1 MKPPLQHS
9 EITAEDLAEFK
20 AHASAW
26 AKSQLRVPQPKLVF
40 LEGAMGSGKTTWV
53 TAVAESLGAQEAA
66 SPSFALH
73 SEYVSKLVQLD
84 HLDLDRLD
92 SRDELESVGLWDL
105 LDDRRAEGGT
115 RFILIEWANRLVEL
129 GLIKDLAEAA
139 VAFPGFQVWRI
150 ELSVDAGTERR
161 RIRLSQAGATA

>member
-1 MKPPLQHS
+1 VNPALQHS
-9 EITAEDLAEFK
+9 EITAANLAEFK

-26 AKSQLRVPQPKLVF
+26 AKSQLQTLQPKLVF

-53 TAVAESLGAQEAA
+53 TAVADALGAQESA

-73 SEYVSKLVQLD
+73 SEYVSKLAQLD

-105 LDDRRAEGGT
+105 LDERRDQGAT
-115 RFILIEWANRLVEL
+115 RFIFIEWANRLVEL
-129 GLIKDLAEAA
+129 GLVKDLADGAHI
-139 VAFPGFQVWRI
+139 FPGFQVWRI
-150 ELSVDAGTERR
+150 ELTVDAATEER
-161 RIRLSQAGATA
+161 RIRLWQTGPKS

>member
-1 MKPPLQHS
+1 MNPPFQVS
-9 EITAEDLAEFK
+9 EITAANLAEFK
-20 AHASAW
+20 SQASAW
-26 AKSQLRVPQPKLVF
+26 AKSQLQVSQPKLVF

-53 TAVAESLGAQEAA
+53 TAVAETFGAQEAA

-73 SEYVSKLVQLD
+73 SEYGSKLAQLD

-105 LDDRRAEGGT
+105 LAERRTQGAT

-129 GLIKDLAEAA
+129 GLVKDLAECART
-139 VAFPGFQVWRI
+139 FSGFQVWRI
-150 ELSVDAGTERR
+150 ELTVDAATELR
-161 RIRLSQAGATA
+161 RIRLWQVGPQN